1 MGLAL
6 PASPSGRRP
15 AGDCSARS
23 GRDLNS
29 SNDGGA
35 VSARAQQRREVT
47 ARELAA
53 RIGSSER
60 TARRLVAEPRSE
72 FLARAAANRAR
83 AVELREQ
90 GHTYAE
96 IAITMHLPI
105 GSVGKLLHAARKHA
119 ATKQGQASA

>member
-1 MGLAL
+1 
-6 PASPSGRRP
+6 
-15 AGDCSARS
+15 
-23 GRDLNS
+23 
-29 SNDGGA
+29 

-72 FLARAAANRAR
+72 FLARAAANRAK

-90 GHTYAE
+90 GRSYTE
-96 IAITMHLPI
+96 IATSMGIPI
-105 GSVGKLLHAARKHA
+105 GTVGKLLHDARKHA
-119 ATKQGQASA
+119 ARNQGQASA